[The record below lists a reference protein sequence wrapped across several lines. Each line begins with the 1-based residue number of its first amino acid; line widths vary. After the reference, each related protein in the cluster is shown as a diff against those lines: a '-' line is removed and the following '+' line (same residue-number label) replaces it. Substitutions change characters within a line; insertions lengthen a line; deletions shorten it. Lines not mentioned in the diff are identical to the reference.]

1 MSLKKILGWAVVIT
15 VAYYTFTK
23 PTATVA
29 AMHGVLHLLTRA
41 GSSLAAF
48 LSHP

>member
-23 PTATVA
+23 PTA